1 MSDTA
6 SNGEILNDI
15 RAYLRI
21 GAAAASKAIAS
32 TVIDMQEKAQVYQKL
47 GENKSQIKI
56 EAETG
61 VPLSTVNRWINEFVE
76 AGLVSEP
83 NEFSSDY
90 RALFS
95 LRELG
100 INATELGKRKTR
112 QKATVKPK
120 EAAGSESKEEKS

>member
-1 MSDTA
+1 MSDLA
-6 SNGEILNDI
+6 SDSKILNDI

-21 GAAAASKAIAS
+21 SAASASKANALTI
-32 TVIDMQEKAQVYQKL
+32 IDMQEKALVYQKL
-47 GENKSQIKI
+47 GENKSQVKI

-61 VPLSTVNRWINEFVE
+61 VPLTTVNRWINEFVE
-76 AGLVSEP
+76 GGLVTEP

-112 QKATVKPK
+112 QRATAKPK
-120 EAAGSESKEEKS
+120 QVAPSETKEEKT